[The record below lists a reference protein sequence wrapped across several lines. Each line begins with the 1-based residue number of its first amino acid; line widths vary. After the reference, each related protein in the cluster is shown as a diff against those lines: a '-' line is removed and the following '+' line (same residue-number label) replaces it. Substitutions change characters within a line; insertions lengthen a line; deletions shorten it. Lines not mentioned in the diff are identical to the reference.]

1 MDGKGPQA
9 LRKVSL
15 LMEKWQR
22 RQNYRHKPFWVWQE
36 YEIHKIWA
44 EGTTT
49 YDMFHIDFH
58 LEPTT
63 YNTLFEAKFA
73 AEKRRK
79 DLKCL

>member
-1 MDGKGPQA
+1 
-9 LRKVSL
+9 
-15 LMEKWQR
+15 MEKWQR